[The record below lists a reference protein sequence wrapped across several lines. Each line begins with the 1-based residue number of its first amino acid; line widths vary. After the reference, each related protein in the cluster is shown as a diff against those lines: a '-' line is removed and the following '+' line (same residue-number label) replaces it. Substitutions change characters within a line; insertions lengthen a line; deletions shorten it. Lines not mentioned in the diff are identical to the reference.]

1 MRRRRNRKKILQISL
16 VIVVGC
22 FVLSTSGRAL
32 LRASSSAQGKNTA
45 TAEVVEVVALGEQV
59 DDADLPCDLWQVAA
73 NNGPLNRVASL
84 EHATGHWNMWSQAST
99 NASAPQIY
107 VSKILE
113 NGLCVLPY
121 TPAVTYITDTV
132 PLEVARS
139 LTFQYIDAIAESQ
152 GGMDAYKANI
162 LRSFEVDESAAH
174 VGEYG
179 EELEVE
185 RDVPLIDS
193 VILWAYEV
201 HGIEL
206 PEGSYEV
213 LDIDDEWD
221 YAETSDPLTG
231 AQRL

>member
-1 MRRRRNRKKILQISL
+1 MRRRRNRKTIILSAV
-16 VIVVGC
+16 VITTIC
-22 FVLSTSGRAL
+22 LALSGIGRWF
-32 LRASSSAQGKNTA
+32 LRTTAAQEKGNA
-45 TAEVVEVVALGEQV
+45 IVEAVEVVNFGEQV
-59 DDADLPCDLWQVAA
+59 DAEDLPCDLWQVAA

-84 EHATGHWNMWSQAST
+84 EHATGHWTMWSQAST

-121 TPAVTYITDTV
+121 TPAVTHITDTV
-132 PLEVARS
+132 PLEVARA
-139 LTFQYIDAIAESQ
+139 LTFQYIEVIAESQ

-162 LRSFEVDESAAH
+162 LRSFEVDEHAAH

-179 EELEVE
+179 EPLEAE
-185 RDVPLIDS
+185 RDIPLIDS
-193 VILWAYEV
+193 VILWAYEA

-213 LDIDDEWD
+213 LDIDNEWD